1 LLLSIDCE
9 DSKNMTRLP
18 NSILCAAVF
27 LLSVEDPGPHASA
40 MRPQSIRTTELTTD
54 LVAVNDL
61 TVLMSQGE
69 VRCPALDRSSE
80 PTDPATTSGLPRL
93 RQFVA
98 SERFKQTSSSD
109 AEIKISWLGATFKQR
124 FLSKVE
130 DDEGGAI
137 LRTFVLRRPSPD
149 AEIIAELGI
158 RDETKLGDLWCLL
171 SLQPKGESGTLL
183 TNAVPNVFYIR
194 DIDGNLGAVDA
205 VWGGAGWEIGASSLD
220 APTQWLT
227 GRRVISH

>member
-1 LLLSIDCE
+1 
-9 DSKNMTRLP
+9 MTRLP
-18 NSILCAAVF
+18 NSILCAAVL
-27 LLSVEDPGPHASA
+27 LLSAEDPGSHASA

-54 LVAVNDL
+54 RIAVNDL

-69 VRCPALDRSSE
+69 VRCPALERSSE
-80 PTDPATTSGLPRL
+80 PTDPATTSGLRV

-98 SERFKQTSSSD
+98 SEHFIQTSSSN

-130 DDEGGAI
+130 DDEGDAI

-158 RDETKLGDLWCLL
+158 HDETKLGDLWCLL
-171 SLQPKGESGTLL
+171 SLQPNGESGTLL

-227 GRRVISH
+227 GRRMISR

>member
-1 LLLSIDCE
+1 
-9 DSKNMTRLP
+9 MTRLP

-227 GRRVISH
+227 GRRVISR